1 MTAEVKDDN
10 NMPVDGEY
18 HRYNEEFKTARS
30 KFETWNSNG
39 YGQWVKKR
47 GVSESDYANY
57 RAKYYEET
65 RYTKAFRVKGVP
77 TGQVKADAKFN
88 FVKKD
93 YVEVRLETG
102 SGRDM
107 RNVKYKEIMEP
118 KVNDALA
125 VARREVYDM
134 FIEEF
139 AEGKNSLLSLLP
151 RDVRNQMLG
160 KIPLVVDNLASNL
173 RSDPAGGLFVRLW
186 AKTQRSLKNE

>member
-1 MTAEVKDDN
+1 GPQYFEQKQELTLKMRDVNGVPLVYAPVYDIIEAKKTKEGRADIEYNKKLAILKKDYGDFMTAEVKDDN

-18 HRYNEEFKTARS
+18 HRYNQEFKTARS
-30 KFETWNSNG
+30 KIETWNSNG
-39 YGQWVKKR
+39 YGEWVKKR
-47 GVSESDYANY
+47 GVSQSDYDNY

-125 VARREVYDM
+125 VARREVYEM
-134 FIEEF
+134 
-139 AEGKNSLLSLLP
+139 
-151 RDVRNQMLG
+151 
-160 KIPLVVDNLASNL
+160 
-173 RSDPAGGLFVRLW
+173 
-186 AKTQRSLKNE
+186 